1 MPNYRVASRYAKS
14 LIDLGVEQGNLE
26 QLNSDIIILEEA
38 LKNRDLSLLV
48 QSPIIKAGTKNSI
61 FDKIF
66 GGKIDK
72 VTMTFLQILTKKG
85 REVVLPEIV
94 TSFLDQYKKHKKITS
109 VKLTTASAVGDSFIE
124 SIKKTLL
131 DSNETDNVVDIETKV
146 DEDLIGG
153 FVIEI
158 GDKLYDASVLHKL
171 TKVKKQFSENKY
183 IKSF

>member
-1 MPNYRVASRYAKS
+1 MANYRVASRYAKS
-14 LIDLGVEQGNLE
+14 LIDLGVEQNNLE
-26 QLNSDIIILEEA
+26 QLHGDINTIKSA
-38 LKNRDLSLLV
+38 LASRDLSLLV
-48 QSPIIKAGTKNSI
+48 QSPIIKADKKNQI

-66 GGKIDK
+66 SGKIDK
-72 VTMTFLQILTKKG
+72 VTMAFLQILTKKG
-85 REVVLPEIV
+85 REVTLPEIV

-109 VKLTTASAVGDSFIE
+109 VKLTTASAVGQSFID

-131 DSNETDNVVDIETKV
+131 DSNETENVVEIDAKV

-171 TKVKKQFSENKY
+171 NSVKKQFTENKY